1 MLELDSD
8 AVVPRSQAAGAAQ
21 RELWD
26 ADTASIQAV
35 GDGEDLAR
43 REFERDADVNVVLS
57 RFGAGQPLPQG
68 GTRFQFGVEVDDAV
82 DLKEMYR
89 SVAELTE
96 AWRRA
101 PALFKKAY
109 PTPEAMMAAL
119 ASDSVDSSLWRE
131 EPETPPPVPAVP
143 AGSEPAP

>member
-1 MLELDSD
+1 MELDVD

-26 ADTASIQAV
+26 AETASVQVV
-35 GDGEDLAR
+35 GDGEDVAR
-43 REFERDADVNVVLS
+43 REFERDADVNIVLG
-57 RFGAGQPLPQG
+57 RFGAGQPLPRG
-68 GTRFQFGVEVDDAV
+68 GTRFQFGVSVDDAV

-101 PALFKKAY
+101 PAMFKKAY
-109 PTPEAMMAAL
+109 PSPEAMMAAL
-119 ASDSVDSSLWRE
+119 ATDNVDPSLWRE
-131 EPETPPPVPAVP
+131 EAPT
-143 AGSEPAP
+143 PAPVAATVAASESAP